1 MNGNRLMAEHRLV
14 GGDEIRVGSVRLVF
28 RSGASEHAQATISV
42 DEDPPKLTAHEHD
55 VLVAL
60 CRPLVTAESF
70 SQPATIKEMAEELFV
85 GSTAIKFHLTNLF
98 DKFGIPETGHAR
110 RGQLANEAIRRGAVT
125 MAELR
130 SKKTS
135 S

>member
-1 MNGNRLMAEHRLV
+1 
-14 GGDEIRVGSVRLVF
+14 
-28 RSGASEHAQATISV
+28 
-42 DEDPPKLTAHEHD
+42 
-55 VLVAL
+55 
-60 CRPLVTAESF
+60 
-70 SQPATIKEMAEELFV
+70 MAEELFV

-135 S
+135 G